1 MNTYNEIKKILLS
14 EKDLD
19 MTTINSYLDIDYKTT
34 INIIFDIFYD
44 SITTC
49 TYTEINLILY
59 NIELIINLQ
68 DIDKLKIINNKVR
81 EVSYRLSKLN
91 INTIELKNIKLILI
105 DLNRKM
111 RIKKETSDNYNAY
124 ILYNHLIFNDR
135 DLKTV
140 ELLVKNKQDILLVT
154 DELGNNIFYNI
165 LEAYL
170 NTTSFEDR
178 NYFYDVIIIFLHNLD
193 NKLLKDKQ
201 LYLDKLS
208 SKQDKDYVRDIM
220 MRIRNFGKVDE
231 VKLERKYHISSQM
244 HDEVLKELESFKFDI
259 QGRTLIDSNFV
270 TIDDKEALCL
280 DDALSLVENKD
291 GSYSYYVAITDIP
304 SLIPYKSKTYY
315 DALSRVETLYL
326 IDKNISLYHPN
337 IANNLCSLL
346 PGTPKNVLVYKYLVD
361 PSFNLD
367 PDSIEIVK
375 GIITVDNRL
384 TYDMVDSGMDID
396 YSILDMLEKISLV
409 TNNLR
414 SRNTSKEEYRRIEN
428 YIKKRADYHPSNFAD
443 RSVSA
448 NIVQESML
456 LVNSSVPKYFRD
468 RGYLYLYRNHQIHN
482 KEYADR
488 LFKELTK
495 TYAGKIPREEYEKMI
510 KLLSTAYLSAYYSG
524 ENKGHEGLGY
534 KYYSHSSSAARRF
547 ADSYD
552 QYLTYFQLFNEPLSD
567 KEYYDLERELH
578 EVADHINE
586 RKREN
591 TKFQNEYNY
600 LCSKG
605 KILERRK

>member
-19 MTTINSYLDIDYKTT
+19 INTINSYLDIDYKTT

-44 SITTC
+44 SITSC

-91 INTIELKNIKLILI
+91 INTIEFKNIKLILI

-111 RIKKETSDNYNAY
+111 RIRKETSDNYNTY

-154 DELGNNIFYNI
+154 DELGNNIFLNI

-208 SKQDKDYVRDIM
+208 SKKDKDYVRDIM

-231 VKLERKYHISSQM
+231 VKLERKYHISSQI
-244 HDEVLKELESFKFDI
+244 HDEVLKELESFKFDV
-259 QGRTLIDSNFV
+259 QGRTLIDTNFV
-270 TIDDKEALCL
+270 TIDDNEALCL

-346 PGTPKNVLVYKYLVD
+346 PGTPKNVLAYKYLVD

-414 SRNTSKEEYRRIEN
+414 STNTSKEEYRRIEN

-456 LVNSSVPKYFRD
+456 LVNSSVPKYFAE

-482 KEYADR
+482 KEYADH

-552 QYLTYFQLFNEPLSD
+552 QHLTYLQLFNGPLSD

>member
-193 NKLLKDKQ
+193 NKLLNDKQ

-482 KEYADR
+482 KEYADH

>member
-19 MTTINSYLDIDYKTT
+19 INTINSYLDIDYKTT

-44 SITTC
+44 SITSC

-81 EVSYRLSKLN
+81 EISYRLSKLN
-91 INTIELKNIKLILI
+91 INTIEFKNIKLILI

-111 RIKKETSDNYNAY
+111 RIKKETSDNYNTY

-154 DELGNNIFYNI
+154 DELGNNIFLNI

-208 SKQDKDYVRDIM
+208 SKKDKDYVRDIM

-231 VKLERKYHISSQM
+231 VKLERKYHIYSQI
-244 HDEVLKELESFKFDI
+244 HDEVLKELESFKFDV
-259 QGRTLIDSNFV
+259 QGRTLIDTNFV

-346 PGTPKNVLVYKYLVD
+346 PGTPKNVLAYKYLVD

-414 SRNTSKEEYRRIEN
+414 STNTSKEEYRRIEN

-456 LVNSSVPKYFRD
+456 LVNSSVPKYFAE

-482 KEYADR
+482 KEYADH

-552 QYLTYFQLFNEPLSD
+552 QHLTYLQLFNGPLSD

>member
-19 MTTINSYLDIDYKTT
+19 INTINSYLDIDYKTT

-91 INTIELKNIKLILI
+91 INTIEFKNIKLILI

-111 RIKKETSDNYNAY
+111 RIKKETSDNYNTY

-154 DELGNNIFYNI
+154 DELGNNIFLNI

-208 SKQDKDYVRDIM
+208 SKKDKDYVRDIM

-231 VKLERKYHISSQM
+231 VKLERKYHISSQI
-244 HDEVLKELESFKFDI
+244 HDEVLKELESFKFDV
-259 QGRTLIDSNFV
+259 QGRTLIDTNFV

-346 PGTPKNVLVYKYLVD
+346 PGTPKNVLAYKYLVD

-414 SRNTSKEEYRRIEN
+414 STNTSKEEYRRIEN

-456 LVNSSVPKYFRD
+456 LVNSSVPKYFAE

-482 KEYADR
+482 KEYADH

-552 QYLTYFQLFNEPLSD
+552 QHLTYLQLFNGPLSD

>member
-1 MNTYNEIKKILLS
+1 
-14 EKDLD
+14 
-19 MTTINSYLDIDYKTT
+19 
-34 INIIFDIFYD
+34 
-44 SITTC
+44 
-49 TYTEINLILY
+49 
-59 NIELIINLQ
+59 
-68 DIDKLKIINNKVR
+68 
-81 EVSYRLSKLN
+81 
-91 INTIELKNIKLILI
+91 
-105 DLNRKM
+105 
-111 RIKKETSDNYNAY
+111 
-124 ILYNHLIFNDR
+124 
-135 DLKTV
+135 
-140 ELLVKNKQDILLVT
+140 
-154 DELGNNIFYNI
+154 
-165 LEAYL
+165 
-170 NTTSFEDR
+170 
-178 NYFYDVIIIFLHNLD
+178 
-193 NKLLKDKQ
+193 
-201 LYLDKLS
+201 
-208 SKQDKDYVRDIM
+208 
-220 MRIRNFGKVDE
+220 
-231 VKLERKYHISSQM
+231 
-244 HDEVLKELESFKFDI
+244 
-259 QGRTLIDSNFV
+259 
-270 TIDDKEALCL
+270 
-280 DDALSLVENKD
+280 
-291 GSYSYYVAITDIP
+291 
-304 SLIPYKSKTYY
+304 
-315 DALSRVETLYL
+315 
-326 IDKNISLYHPN
+326 
-337 IANNLCSLL
+337 
-346 PGTPKNVLVYKYLVD
+346 
-361 PSFNLD
+361 
-367 PDSIEIVK
+367 
-375 GIITVDNRL
+375 
-384 TYDMVDSGMDID
+384 MVDSGMDID

>member
-19 MTTINSYLDIDYKTT
+19 INTINSYLDIDYKTT

-44 SITTC
+44 SITSC

-81 EVSYRLSKLN
+81 EISYRLSKLN
-91 INTIELKNIKLILI
+91 INTIEFKNIKLILI

-111 RIKKETSDNYNAY
+111 RIRKETSDNYNTY

-154 DELGNNIFYNI
+154 DELGNNIFLNI

-208 SKQDKDYVRDIM
+208 SKKDKDYVRDIM

-231 VKLERKYHISSQM
+231 VKLERKYHISSQI
-244 HDEVLKELESFKFDI
+244 HDEVLKELESFKFDV
-259 QGRTLIDSNFV
+259 QGRTLIDTNFV

-346 PGTPKNVLVYKYLVD
+346 PGTPKNVLAYKYLVD

-414 SRNTSKEEYRRIEN
+414 STNTSKEEYRRIEN

-456 LVNSSVPKYFRD
+456 LVNSSVPKYFAE

-482 KEYADR
+482 KEYADH

-552 QYLTYFQLFNEPLSD
+552 QHLTYLQLFNGPLSD

>member
-19 MTTINSYLDIDYKTT
+19 INTINSYLDIDYKTT

-44 SITTC
+44 SITSC

-81 EVSYRLSKLN
+81 EISYRLSKLN
-91 INTIELKNIKLILI
+91 INTIEFKNIKLILI

-111 RIKKETSDNYNAY
+111 RIRKETSDNYNAY

-154 DELGNNIFYNI
+154 DELGNNIFLNI

-208 SKQDKDYVRDIM
+208 SKKDKDYVRDIM

-231 VKLERKYHISSQM
+231 VKLERKYHISSQI

-259 QGRTLIDSNFV
+259 QGRTLIDTNFV

-346 PGTPKNVLVYKYLVD
+346 PGTPKNVLAYKYLVD

-414 SRNTSKEEYRRIEN
+414 STNTSKEEYRRIEN

-456 LVNSSVPKYFRD
+456 LVNSSVPKYFAE

-482 KEYADR
+482 KEYADH

-552 QYLTYFQLFNEPLSD
+552 RHLTYLQLFNGPLSD

>member
-124 ILYNHLIFNDR
+124 ILYNHLIFNER

-231 VKLERKYHISSQM
+231 VKLERKYHISSQI

-456 LVNSSVPKYFRD
+456 LVNSSVPKYFGD

>member
-124 ILYNHLIFNDR
+124 ILYNHLIFNER

-193 NKLLKDKQ
+193 NKLLNDKQ

-231 VKLERKYHISSQM
+231 VKLERKYHISSQI

-482 KEYADR
+482 KEYADH

>member
-44 SITTC
+44 SIATC

-361 PSFNLD
+361 SSFNLD

-495 TYAGKIPREEYEKMI
+495 TYAGKIPHEEYEKMI

>member
-193 NKLLKDKQ
+193 NKLLNDKQ

>member
-19 MTTINSYLDIDYKTT
+19 INTINSYLDIDYKTT

-44 SITTC
+44 SITSC

-91 INTIELKNIKLILI
+91 INTIEFKNIKLILI

-111 RIKKETSDNYNAY
+111 RIRKETSDNYNTY

-154 DELGNNIFYNI
+154 DELGNNIFLNI

-208 SKQDKDYVRDIM
+208 SKKDKDYVRDIM

-231 VKLERKYHISSQM
+231 VKLERKYHISSQI
-244 HDEVLKELESFKFDI
+244 HDEVLKELESFKFDV
-259 QGRTLIDSNFV
+259 QGRTLIDTNFV

-346 PGTPKNVLVYKYLVD
+346 PGTPKNVLAYKYLVD

-414 SRNTSKEEYRRIEN
+414 STNTSKEEYRRIEN

-456 LVNSSVPKYFRD
+456 LVNSSVPKYFAE

-482 KEYADR
+482 KEYADH

-552 QYLTYFQLFNEPLSD
+552 QHLTYLQLFNGPLSD

>member
-19 MTTINSYLDIDYKTT
+19 INTINSYLDIDYKTT

-91 INTIELKNIKLILI
+91 INTIEFKNIKLILI

-111 RIKKETSDNYNAY
+111 RIRKETSDNYNAY

-154 DELGNNIFYNI
+154 DELGNNIFLNI

-208 SKQDKDYVRDIM
+208 SKKDKDYVRDIM
-220 MRIRNFGKVDE
+220 MRIRNFGKVDK
-231 VKLERKYHISSQM
+231 VKLERKYHISSQI

-259 QGRTLIDSNFV
+259 QGRTLIDTNFV

-346 PGTPKNVLVYKYLVD
+346 PGTPKNVLAYKYLVD

-414 SRNTSKEEYRRIEN
+414 STNTSKEEYRRIEN

-456 LVNSSVPKYFRD
+456 LVNSSVPKYFAE

-482 KEYADR
+482 KEYADH

-552 QYLTYFQLFNEPLSD
+552 QHLTYLQLFNGPLSD

>member
-14 EKDLD
+14 ERDLD
-19 MTTINSYLDIDYKTT
+19 ITTINNYLDIDYKST
-34 INIIFDIFYD
+34 INIIFDVFYD
-44 SITTC
+44 SISSC
-49 TYTEINLILY
+49 TYPEINLILY
-59 NIELIINLQ
+59 NIESIINLQ
-68 DIDKLKIINNKVR
+68 DTDKLKLINNKVR
-81 EVSYRLSKLN
+81 EISYRLSRKS
-91 INTIELKNIKLILI
+91 INTVELKNIKLILI

-111 RIKKETSDNYNAY
+111 RLKKESRDNYNAY
-124 ILYNHLIFNDR
+124 ILYNHLIFNER

-154 DELGNNIFYNI
+154 DDSGNNIFYNI

-170 NTTSFEDR
+170 NATSLEER

-201 LYLDKLS
+201 IYLDKLS
-208 SKQDKDYVRDIM
+208 SEQDKDYVREIM
-220 MRIRNFGKVDE
+220 MRIKNFGKVDE
-231 VKLERKYHISSQM
+231 NKLERKYHISSKI
-244 HDEVLKELESFKFDI
+244 HDEVLKELEEFKFNI

-291 GSYSYYVAITDIP
+291 GSYSYYAAITDIP

-315 DALSRVETLYL
+315 DALGRVETLYL

-337 IANNLCSLL
+337 ISNNLCSLL
-346 PGTPKNVLVYKYLVD
+346 PGTPKNVLAYKYLVD

-367 PDSIEIVK
+367 PESIEIIK
-375 GIITVDNRL
+375 GIITVENRL

-396 YSILDMLEKISLV
+396 YHTLDMLEKISLV
-409 TNNLR
+409 TNTLR

-456 LVNSSVPKYFRD
+456 LVNSSAPEYFAK

-482 KEYADR
+482 KEHAIH
-488 LFKELTK
+488 LFKELNK
-495 TYAGKIPREEYEKMI
+495 TYVGKIPREEYEKMI
-510 KLLSTAYLSAYYSG
+510 KLLSTAYLSAYYSS

-534 KYYSHSSSAARRF
+534 NYYSHSSSSARRF
-547 ADSYD
+547 ADSHN
-552 QYLTYFQLFNEPLSD
+552 QYLTHLQLFNGPLSD

-578 EVADHINE
+578 EVAEHINE

>member
-193 NKLLKDKQ
+193 NKLLNDKQ

-231 VKLERKYHISSQM
+231 VKLERKYHISSQI

>member
-19 MTTINSYLDIDYKTT
+19 INTINSYLDIDYKTT

-44 SITTC
+44 SITSC

-81 EVSYRLSKLN
+81 EISYRLSKLN
-91 INTIELKNIKLILI
+91 INTIEFKNIKLILI

-111 RIKKETSDNYNAY
+111 RIRKETSDNYNTY

-154 DELGNNIFYNI
+154 DELGNNIFLNI

-208 SKQDKDYVRDIM
+208 SKKDKDYVRDIM

-231 VKLERKYHISSQM
+231 VKLERKYHISSQI
-244 HDEVLKELESFKFDI
+244 HDEVLKELESFKFDV
-259 QGRTLIDSNFV
+259 QGRTLIDTNFV

-346 PGTPKNVLVYKYLVD
+346 PGTPKNVLAYKYLVD

-414 SRNTSKEEYRRIEN
+414 STNTSKEEYRRIEN

-456 LVNSSVPKYFRD
+456 LVNSSVPKYFAE

-482 KEYADR
+482 KEYADH

-552 QYLTYFQLFNEPLSD
+552 QYLTYLQLFNGPLSD

>member
-19 MTTINSYLDIDYKTT
+19 INTINSYLDIDYKTT

-44 SITTC
+44 SITSC

-81 EVSYRLSKLN
+81 EISYRLSKLN
-91 INTIELKNIKLILI
+91 INTIEFKNIKLILI

-111 RIKKETSDNYNAY
+111 RIKKETSDNYNTY

-154 DELGNNIFYNI
+154 DELGNNIFLNI

-208 SKQDKDYVRDIM
+208 SKKDKDYVRDIM

-231 VKLERKYHISSQM
+231 VKLERKYHISSQI
-244 HDEVLKELESFKFDI
+244 HDEVLKELESFKFDV
-259 QGRTLIDSNFV
+259 QGRTLIDTNFV

-346 PGTPKNVLVYKYLVD
+346 PGTPKNVLAYKYLVD

-414 SRNTSKEEYRRIEN
+414 STNTSKEEYRRIEN

-456 LVNSSVPKYFRD
+456 LVNSSVPKYFAE

-482 KEYADR
+482 KEYADH

-552 QYLTYFQLFNEPLSD
+552 QHLTYLQLFNGPLSD

>member
-124 ILYNHLIFNDR
+124 ILYNHLIFNER

-193 NKLLKDKQ
+193 NKLLNDKQ

-231 VKLERKYHISSQM
+231 VKLERKYHISSQI

>member
-19 MTTINSYLDIDYKTT
+19 INTINSYLDIDYKTT

-44 SITTC
+44 SITSC

-81 EVSYRLSKLN
+81 EISYRLSKLN
-91 INTIELKNIKLILI
+91 INTIEFKNIKLILI

-111 RIKKETSDNYNAY
+111 RIRKETSDNYNAY

-154 DELGNNIFYNI
+154 DELGNNIFLNI

-208 SKQDKDYVRDIM
+208 SKKDKDYVRDIM
-220 MRIRNFGKVDE
+220 MRIRNFGKVDK
-231 VKLERKYHISSQM
+231 VKLERKYHISSQI

-259 QGRTLIDSNFV
+259 QGRTLIDTNFV

-346 PGTPKNVLVYKYLVD
+346 PGTPKNVLAYKYLVD

-414 SRNTSKEEYRRIEN
+414 STNTSKEEYRRIEN

-456 LVNSSVPKYFRD
+456 LVNSSVPKYFAE

-482 KEYADR
+482 KEYADH

-552 QYLTYFQLFNEPLSD
+552 QHLTYLQLFNGPLSD

>member
-19 MTTINSYLDIDYKTT
+19 INTINSYLDIDYKTT

-81 EVSYRLSKLN
+81 EISYRLSKLN
-91 INTIELKNIKLILI
+91 INTIEFKNIKLILI

-111 RIKKETSDNYNAY
+111 RIKKETSDNYNTY

-154 DELGNNIFYNI
+154 DELGNNIFLNI

-208 SKQDKDYVRDIM
+208 SKKDKDYVRDIM

-231 VKLERKYHISSQM
+231 VKLERKYHISSQI
-244 HDEVLKELESFKFDI
+244 HDEVLKELESFKFDV
-259 QGRTLIDSNFV
+259 QGRTLIDTNFV

-346 PGTPKNVLVYKYLVD
+346 PGTPKNVLAYKYLVD

-414 SRNTSKEEYRRIEN
+414 STNTSKEEYRRIEN

-456 LVNSSVPKYFRD
+456 LVNSSVPKYFAE

-482 KEYADR
+482 KEYADH

-552 QYLTYFQLFNEPLSD
+552 QHLTYLQLFNGPLSD

>member
-124 ILYNHLIFNDR
+124 ILYNHLIFNER

-231 VKLERKYHISSQM
+231 VKLERKYHISSQI

-456 LVNSSVPKYFRD
+456 LVNSSVPNYFRD

>member
-44 SITTC
+44 SITSC

-111 RIKKETSDNYNAY
+111 RIRKETSDNYNAY

-154 DELGNNIFYNI
+154 DELGNNIFLNI

-208 SKQDKDYVRDIM
+208 SKKDKDYVRDIM

-231 VKLERKYHISSQM
+231 VKLERKYHISSQI

-259 QGRTLIDSNFV
+259 QGRTLIDTNFV

-346 PGTPKNVLVYKYLVD
+346 PGTPKNVLAYKYLVD

-384 TYDMVDSGMDID
+384 TYNMVDSGMDID

-414 SRNTSKEEYRRIEN
+414 SNNTSKEEYRRIEN

-456 LVNSSVPKYFRD
+456 LVNSSVPKYFAE

-482 KEYADR
+482 KEYADH

-552 QYLTYFQLFNEPLSD
+552 QHLTYLQLFNGPLSD

>member
-19 MTTINSYLDIDYKTT
+19 INTINSYLDIDYKTT

-44 SITTC
+44 SITSC

-68 DIDKLKIINNKVR
+68 DIDKLKIVNNKVR
-81 EVSYRLSKLN
+81 EISYRLSKLN
-91 INTIELKNIKLILI
+91 INTIEFKNIKLILI

-111 RIKKETSDNYNAY
+111 RIKKETSDNYNTY

-154 DELGNNIFYNI
+154 DELGNNIFLNI

-208 SKQDKDYVRDIM
+208 SKKDKDYVRDIM

-231 VKLERKYHISSQM
+231 VKLERKYHISSQI
-244 HDEVLKELESFKFDI
+244 HDEVLKELESFKFDV
-259 QGRTLIDSNFV
+259 QGRTLIDTNFV

-346 PGTPKNVLVYKYLVD
+346 PGTPKNVLAYKYLVD

-414 SRNTSKEEYRRIEN
+414 STNTSKEEYRRIEN

-456 LVNSSVPKYFRD
+456 LVNSSVPKYFAE

-482 KEYADR
+482 KEYADH

-552 QYLTYFQLFNEPLSD
+552 QYLTYLQLFNGPLSD

>member
-361 PSFNLD
+361 SSFNLD

-495 TYAGKIPREEYEKMI
+495 TYAGKIPHEEYEKMI